1 MTTIFKTQKHTTFAR
16 LMSIL
21 LLAFMGIA
29 ACYGGGALILDPSGK
44 LLEMPLTLLT
54 ESNFPNYLVPG
65 LILFLMIG
73 LLSLLTIYFTI
84 TGNKYYPDLVF
95 NQGFIQVGWIVVQIY
110 LLQVFHFLQLVVVIN
125 GILLIILGAYVKK
138 WK

>member
-1 MTTIFKTQKHTTFAR
+1 
-16 LMSIL
+16 MSVL

-29 ACYGGGALILDPSGK
+29 ACYGGGALILDPTGK
-44 LLEMPLTLLT
+44 LLEMPISLLI

-73 LLSLLTIYFTI
+73 ILSLLTIYFTI
-84 TGNKYYPDLVF
+84 TGSRYYPDLIF

-110 LLQVFHFLQLVVVIN
+110 LLNMFHFLQLVVAIN
-125 GILLIILGAYVKK
+125 GILLIILGTYIKK